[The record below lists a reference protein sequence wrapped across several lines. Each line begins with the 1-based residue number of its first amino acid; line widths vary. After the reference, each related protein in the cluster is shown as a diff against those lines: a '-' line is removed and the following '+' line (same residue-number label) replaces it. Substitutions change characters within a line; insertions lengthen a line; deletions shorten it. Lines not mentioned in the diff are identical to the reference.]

1 MSWQDNF
8 TQYTTGFAFN
18 LTLSRDMAS
27 LMEFIGNN
35 EYENWQAASG
45 RGSFIPTF
53 RSLERRGLAEHNPM
67 MAPGMGL
74 PGNVRPKWVYRLT
87 PAGQHVLELLRL
99 TGVASS
105 APAPLS
111 MQEGA

>member
-27 LMEFIGNN
+27 LIESIGNDD
-35 EYENWQAASG
+35 YAAWQSASG
-45 RGSFIPTF
+45 RSSFIPTF

-67 MAPGMGL
+67 MAVGMGL
-74 PGNVRPKWVYRLT
+74 PANVKPKWTYRLT
-87 PAGQHVLELLRL
+87 PAGHHVLELLRL

-105 APAPLS
+105 QALPSDEARAS
-111 MQEGA
+111 